1 MNKIG
6 MLSFLFALAVTTPA
20 HAYFQYE
27 KYTEPVVKQEVKK
40 GSAENAIKEIQEQKT
55 AVQQKQ
61 ESKKMTEPK
70 KVAEPKKA
78 VESKKIVEQKKTAE
92 PKSVIKSAPQKVEVK
107 KEIKSAEF
115 VLEKGSL
122 QLQLDK
128 YSKKNGYTLIWNA
141 SNDYLMEA
149 KTVFTGNYQKVVSD
163 LFNALKANGIL
174 LRAVM
179 YQNNVLEVKE

>member
-1 MNKIG
+1 MNKIRI
-6 MLSFLFALAVTTPA
+6 LSFLFALTATTPA
-20 HAYFQYE
+20 YAYFQYE

-40 GSAENAIKEIQEQKT
+40 NSAQTAIKEIKEQKT

-61 ESKKMTEPK
+61 EPQKPVEQK
-70 KVAEPKKA
+70 KVAEPKKT
-78 VESKKIVEQKKTAE
+78 VEPKKTAE
-92 PKSVIKSAPQKVEVK
+92 SKPVVRPVSVNVEVK
-107 KEIKSAEF
+107 KEIKPAEF
-115 VLEKGSL
+115 VLNKGSL

-149 KTVFTGNYQKVVSD
+149 KTVFTGSYQKVVSD